1 PSCEPSHVI
10 SDQREVAMAVGP
22 KVATY
27 TLLVDNV
34 VLQGVVYVLDGS
46 VPVGQ
51 PLGVRTAFD
60 LILDE
65 QYQGLL
71 AAVPGNG
78 FLHCTMT
85 VPPADQ
91 SNRPDPGTIP
101 PLPAGTTLSVQ
112 NRPNNP
118 SLLVGDHV
126 RISGRLWLVH
136 DPDLGRAFENDL
148 QRSQTTLVL

>member
-1 PSCEPSHVI
+1 
-10 SDQREVAMAVGP
+10 MAVGP
-22 KVATY
+22 RVATY
-27 TLLVDNV
+27 TLLVDKV
-34 VLQGVVYVLDGS
+34 ELQGVVYVLVGS

-51 PLGVRTAFD
+51 PLGARTEFD
-60 LILDE
+60 LIPDE
-65 QYQGLL
+65 QYQCLL

-101 PLPAGTTLSVQ
+101 PLPAGTMLSVQ

-118 SLLVGDHV
+118 SLLAGDHV

-136 DPDLGRAFENDL
+136 DPNFGRVFENDL
-148 QRSQTTLVL
+148 ARSQTMLGRVCKLGSELYLSWDE